1 MFQFCLEVYFYP
13 IISLRILRCRKDIKQ
28 SLWFGVFFCLQKGGR
43 KREEKRMM
51 PEYDLEGCYCLIIAI
66 LKGVGAN
73 RARRMYEGNTVPL
86 ISKKI
91 LTHKSKKSLNK
102 PLGKEELK
110 QMKKMGC
117 SYEELAEIYDC
128 DPATIKRILKT
139 EVKES
144 I

>member
-1 MFQFCLEVYFYP
+1 
-13 IISLRILRCRKDIKQ
+13 
-28 SLWFGVFFCLQKGGR
+28 
-43 KREEKRMM
+43 MM

-86 ISKKI
+86 VSKKI